1 MNNDNNRNGTVHA
14 ETPEYLP
21 PHAVSLYGNGD
32 ALDDFPVLKAFQQY
46 IDAEHAKSRKRLL
59 AMAVFFGTFTLVV
72 VAIFV
77 VLLINVSNRN
87 QQLND
92 RLVEY
97 AMKDRASSAVVVQPP
112 QDTSAVLALTTKIE
126 EMNRKMA
133 EAQEKANK
141 AVAAAEE
148 KARQAAAAAAASQP
162 KAPTAEELEIQRL
175 KAQLADEKAKA
186 EAEKRRQRE
195 QELEDYRR
203 KHYPEYYAAKEA
215 QSAPKAEPAPVAPK
229 PVATP
234 KAPAAAPKSGATSE
248 DHDDVDQL
256 IQDIDRILDD
266 VEKQDA
272 QEKKAEE
279 GLDALEPID
288 YLKSGE
294 EPKAEAETLKAKKP
308 QAKVAKPQAEKA
320 KTAKKPA
327 AKVRTVKPK
336 AVKPVEKPQAK
347 VEETV
352 DSHEISIGAGDS
364 RTDWGI
370 P

>member
-1 MNNDNNRNGTVHA
+1 MSENA
-14 ETPEYLP
+14 SPEFGP
-21 PHAVSLYGNGD
+21 GPRAVSVYGAGD
-32 ALDDFPVLKAFQQY
+32 AMDDFPVLKAFQQY
-46 IDAEHAKSRKRLL
+46 IDAEQAKARKRLL
-59 AMAVFFGTFTLVV
+59 AMGVFFGVFTLVV

-77 VLLINVSNRN
+77 VLLVSVSNRN

-112 QDTSAVLALTTKIE
+112 QDTSAVLALTSKIE

-133 EAQEKANK
+133 EAQAKAQE

-148 KARQAAAAAAASQP
+148 KARQAAAAAAAAQP

-215 QSAPKAEPAPVAPK
+215 QTAPKAEPK
-229 PVATP
+229 TP
-234 KAPAAAPKSGATSE
+234 AVQKAGATQE

-266 VEKQDA
+266 AEKQDA

-294 EPKAEAETLKAKKP
+294 EPETEAEAPKAKKP
-308 QAKVAKPQAEKA
+308 QSTAKPKASAKPRAVAKA
-320 KTAKKPA
+320 KTATPAKKKA
-327 AKVRTVKPK
+327 SAKADKK
-336 AVKPVEKPQAK
+336 AKTSAKAKAPEKAEA
-347 VEETV
+347 EEDF
-352 DSHEISIGAGDS
+352 DSDSISIGTGDV

-370 P
+370 PD